1 MLVLGIESSCD
12 ETGIALY
19 DTQKGLIANQLH
31 TQMSMHAEY
40 GGVVPELASRDHI
53 RRLVPLTQAAL
64 QEAGVQYAD
73 IDAIA
78 YTQGPGLGGALLA
91 GAAYA
96 NALAFALG
104 KPVLPVHHLEG
115 HLLSPLLSEKQP
127 AFPFVAL
134 LVSGGHTQF
143 MAVRGFGDYE
153 LLGETVDDAAGEA
166 FDKSAKLLELGYP
179 GGPALSALA
188 AQADPTRPD
197 APRFTLPRP
206 KLKSDDL
213 DFSFSGLKTAVL
225 TQVKKGLAPEHRPD
239 LAREVEEAITDVL
252 VGKALKALKQTGLS
266 RLVISGGVSANR
278 RLRAKLAEA
287 SARWPAKKAPLRVHF
302 PPLALCT
309 DNGAMIAYAGACRLA
324 AAKAAGP
331 EAASLAGIDTQPLR
345 FDVRPR
351 WPLEELPAVSARPP
365 SAAGI

>member
-1 MLVLGIESSCD
+1 M
-12 ETGIALY
+12 
-19 DTQKGLIANQLH
+19 
-31 TQMSMHAEY
+31 
-40 GGVVPELASRDHI
+40 
-53 RRLVPLTQAAL
+53 
-64 QEAGVQYAD
+64 
-73 IDAIA
+73 
-78 YTQGPGLGGALLA
+78 
-91 GAAYA
+91 
-96 NALAFALG
+96 
-104 KPVLPVHHLEG
+104 
-115 HLLSPLLSEKQP
+115 
-127 AFPFVAL
+127 AL
-134 LVSGGHTQF
+134 LVSGGHTQLLRVDDLG
-143 MAVRGFGDYE
+143 AYT

-179 GGPALSALA
+179 GGPALSTLA

-365 SAAGI
+365 AAAGI